1 MWVQTGWATPCP
13 RVSALLLLVLGTG
26 GSTQNICSSGTD
38 GVLQAPVLY
47 LNASSAQEGDVVLAQ
62 CVLQDQFPATRIVFC
77 KDGLEVYSM
86 KAQEGKVINSVLL
99 SITERSSGTYKCLYE
114 QRNEKNWMRISV
126 LSAPRDLRVTGH
138 VSGSTEGT
146 TSAVS
151 TSLPSDS
158 TALHQPQALCPH
170 ASNLSPDP
178 NNQQAS
184 AVTVQSVASV
194 TVILLLSAATFWT
207 VKKGTCRERC
217 RRQQH
222 VPSQQMEA
230 TDYGEL
236 HYATVVH
243 YQRDKKNGKSRDT
256 FSSHTSH
263 SPL

>member
-1 MWVQTGWATPCP
+1 MKTSWGRRWKERKESFPMNSQCP
-13 RVSALLLLVLGTG
+13 PLECWLSMPWDTRCFSTTDAGGIPVPSLQVFSRLLSCTLTQPALRKGTLSWLSVFFRTSFLL
-26 GSTQNICSSGTD
+26 
-38 GVLQAPVLY
+38 P
-47 LNASSAQEGDVVLAQ
+47 
-62 CVLQDQFPATRIVFC
+62 RIVFC

-86 KAQEGKVINSVLL
+86 KAQEGRVINSMLL

-114 QRNEKNWMRISV
+114 HRNEKNWPRSSV

-146 TSAVS
+146 A
-151 TSLPSDS
+151 
-158 TALHQPQALCPH
+158 TA
-170 ASNLSPDP
+170 DP

-184 AVTVQSVASV
+184 AVTAVALV
-194 TVILLLSAATFWT
+194 TVILLLSAAAFWT

>member
-13 RVSALLLLVLGTG
+13 RVSALLLLLLGTG
-26 GSTQNICSSGTD
+26 GSTQNICSSRTD
-38 GVLQAPVLY
+38 GALQAPVLY

-86 KAQEGKVINSVLL
+86 KAQEGKVINSMLL
-99 SITERSSGTYKCLYE
+99 SITERSSGTYKCFYE
-114 QRNEKNWMRISV
+114 QRSKKNWLRSSV
-126 LSAPRDLRVTGH
+126 LSAPRDLHVTGH

-146 TSAVS
+146 A
-151 TSLPSDS
+151 
-158 TALHQPQALCPH
+158 TA
-170 ASNLSPDP
+170 DP

-184 AVTVQSVASV
+184 AVTAVASV

-217 RRQQH
+217 QRQQH
-222 VPSQQMEA
+222 VPSQPTEA

-236 HYATVVH
+236 HYATIVH

>member
-1 MWVQTGWATPCP
+1 MVQVLVGAHRT
-13 RVSALLLLVLGTG
+13 SAAPGLMVFSRLLSCTLTQPALRKGTLSWLSVFFRTSFLL
-26 GSTQNICSSGTD
+26 
-38 GVLQAPVLY
+38 P
-47 LNASSAQEGDVVLAQ
+47 
-62 CVLQDQFPATRIVFC
+62 RIVFC

-86 KAQEGKVINSVLL
+86 KAQEGRVINSMLL

-114 QRNEKNWMRISV
+114 HRNEKNWPRSSV

-146 TSAVS
+146 ATAVS

-184 AVTVQSVASV
+184 AVTAVALV
-194 TVILLLSAATFWT
+194 TVILLLSAAAFWT

>member
-146 TSAVS
+146 TSA
-151 TSLPSDS
+151 
-158 TALHQPQALCPH
+158 
-170 ASNLSPDP
+170 
-178 NNQQAS
+178 
-184 AVTVQSVASV
+184 
-194 TVILLLSAATFWT
+194 ATFWT

-243 YQRDKKNGKSRDT
+243 YQRDKCHVLFIFNCAVRVPDEFMSSPVSVQVRFKSSARNSVADEQ
-256 FSSHTSH
+256 S
-263 SPL
+263 